1 MANLVGVSG
10 MDQLEM
16 TTGGSIVPLRTY
28 LRRHGR
34 LILLLALTVWGI
46 TIAAAGVTQW
56 RADQRRQAEAQV
68 AKLQSFSS
76 QYLLQRGQAPADLT
90 ILARRVWVGLDEIA
104 VFSGDAQIVVP
115 LRRVVERFLVEP
127 DSVSLHAL
135 VEETDR
141 LGAQIG
147 ESAAAAAET
156 ARFVSTWLL
165 LVTGGLVGVVGLRFS
180 QLRTAS
186 ADLAIEQQTLRRSE
200 ERFRSIIQNSADLLL
215 IFNEAKEVKYLS
227 PSAEQALIAT
237 PVLRPL
243 DWIVPQDRER
253 VRALYY
259 ESLDQPGQNLTA
271 EVQLLLEGEERPFH
285 MILTNLLHDPAV
297 RGTLMTLR
305 DTSER
310 LLFQQALEFHAFHDQ
325 MTGLPNRTRFTQRL
339 AEALR
344 RADEDATSVGVL
356 YLELDNWKIVGD
368 SLGHQVADSL
378 VSLVCERLK
387 ECLAPGQEVAR
398 VSPHGLAILVEGTD
412 RPSVERLAERILA
425 TCQTSFYAIGN
436 EVFVQLSLGIALSK
450 PRQGRP
456 DSLMREADSALQWAR
471 RNTRERF
478 AIFDQRM
485 HAQAVYRLEL
495 ENDLRRA
502 VARQEFFLA
511 YQPVVDLATG
521 RLLELEALVRW
532 AHPRRGV
539 VSPGEFIGVAEE
551 TGLIHPLGRWV
562 LREACGQLMEWQRAY
577 PGCENLLVSVN
588 LSPYQFRDP
597 ALVEEIGAVLRET
610 GLEPGRLKLEIT
622 ESVMA
627 EETDS
632 VLNAFLRLK
641 GLGVNLAIDD
651 FGTGYSSLAFMQRFP
666 IDALKVDRSFV
677 QRLGQSDQDAAI
689 VKAIISLGKA
699 LDLTVTGEGIEQV
712 EHASF
717 LQEMGCDRGQGY
729 LFGRPLSPAEVG
741 ERLTVLH

>member
-1 MANLVGVSG
+1 
-10 MDQLEM
+10 MDQRSAKRM
-16 TTGGSIVPLRTY
+16 GGSIVPLLTS

-34 LILLLALTVWGI
+34 LFLLLAISVWGI
-46 TIAAAGVTQW
+46 TIAAAGVTQY
-56 RADQRRQAEAQV
+56 RADHRRQAEAQV
-68 AKLQSFSS
+68 AKLQSMSS
-76 QYLLQRGQAPADLT
+76 RYLTQQGQTPADQTT
-90 ILARRVWVGLDEIA
+90 IARQIWLGLDEIA
-104 VFSGDAQIVVP
+104 ALSGDP
-115 LRRVVERFLVEP
+115 RVVEPLREAVGRLLVNS
-127 DSVSLHAL
+127 DSISLRDVLA
-135 VEETDR
+135 ETDR
-141 LGAQIG
+141 LGAQIS

-156 ARFVSTWLL
+156 AHFVSTWLL
-165 LVTGGLVGVVGLRFS
+165 LVTGGLVVVVGLRHGRL
-180 QLRTAS
+180 QTAS
-186 ADLAIEQQTLRRSE
+186 AQLAAERQAVGRSE
-200 ERFRSIIQNSADLLL
+200 ERFRSIIRNSADLVL
-215 IFNEAKEVKYLS
+215 IFDEAKEVKYMS
-227 PSAEQALIAT
+227 PSAEEALITT

-243 DWIVPQDRER
+243 DWIVPRDRER
-253 VRALYY
+253 VRVLYY
-259 ESLDQPGQNLTA
+259 DSFSQPGQNLTA
-271 EVQLLLEGEERPFH
+271 EVRLLLEGEERPFH
-285 MILTNLLHDPAV
+285 MIITNLLHDPAV
-297 RGTLMTLR
+297 QGTLMTLR

-310 LLFQQALEFHAFHDQ
+310 LLFQQALEFHAFHDP
-325 MTGLPNRTRFTQRL
+325 MTGLPNRTRFMQVL

-344 RADEDATSVGVL
+344 QADADESRVGVL

-387 ECLAPGQEVAR
+387 ECLAPGQEFAR
-398 VSPHGLAILVEGTD
+398 VSPNGLAIMALQAD
-412 RPSVERLAERILA
+412 KAMLERLAAKILD
-425 TCQTSFYAIGN
+425 TCQTSFYALGN
-436 EVFVQLSLGIALSK
+436 EIFVQSSVGLALST
-450 PRQGRP
+450 PRVSRP
-456 DSLMREADSALQWAR
+456 DSLMRKADSALQWAR

-478 AIFDQRM
+478 AIFDGRM
-485 HAQAVYRLEL
+485 NAQAVHRLEL

-502 VARQEFFLA
+502 IDREEFFLA
-511 YQPVVDLATG
+511 YQPVVDLGTG

-551 TGLIHPLGRWV
+551 TGLIHRLGRWV
-562 LREACGQLMEWQRAY
+562 LREATGQLMAWQQEY
-577 PGCENLLVSVN
+577 PECANLLVSVN

-597 ALVEEIGAVLRET
+597 ALVEEIGQVLRET

-677 QRLGQSDQDAAI
+677 QRLGQSEQDAAI

-699 LDLTVTGEGIEQV
+699 MDLTVTGEGIEQA

-717 LQEMGCDRGQGY
+717 LQAMGCDRGQGY